1 LQCTE
6 LSHQEGGFLRGGS
19 FTGSAEPKELNHVQ
33 TAFAQFQAANQAAFT
48 VEFPG
53 QLPLGQSGFGA
64 QSYQGLADALALAG
78 INRFVHARMLRA
90 LFACFQIASRQDYG
104 RHVDSRMANKT

>member
-1 LQCTE
+1 
-6 LSHQEGGFLRGGS
+6 LSHQAGGFLRGVS
-19 FTGSAEPKELNHVQ
+19 FAGSAEPKELNHIQ

-48 VEFPG
+48 AEFPG

-64 QSYQGLADALALAG
+64 QSYQGLTNALAPVG

-90 LFACFQIASRQDYG
+90 LFACFQIAGRQDYG
-104 RHVDSRMANKT
+104 RHVDLRMANKT